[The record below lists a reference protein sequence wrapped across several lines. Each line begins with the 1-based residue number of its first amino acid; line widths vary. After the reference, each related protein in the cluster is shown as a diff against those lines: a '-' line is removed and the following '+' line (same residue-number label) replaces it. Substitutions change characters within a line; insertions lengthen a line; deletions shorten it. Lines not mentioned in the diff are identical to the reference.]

1 MARIAILA
9 MVGILLILPAP
20 VIGAEGQPQPDP
32 HVERGRA
39 LANRICW
46 ACHVVGA
53 DQEFSPILRSPG
65 PDFRVIAKRQAV
77 TAESL
82 TTFLRS
88 THQTESKPYTMP
100 NPRLT
105 EEMINEVVNYI
116 MSLRNGR

>member
-1 MARIAILA
+1 
-9 MVGILLILPAP
+9 MVGLLLILPAL
-20 VIGAEGQPQPDP
+20 VIIAEGQPSPDP
-32 HVERGRA
+32 RVERGRA

-65 PDFRVIAKRQAV
+65 PDFRVIAKRQAL
-77 TAESL
+77 TTKSL

-88 THQTESKPYTMP
+88 THQTEGKPYTMP

-105 EEMINEVVNYI
+105 DDMIDDVVSYI